1 VNKLVFLR
9 YKEDLK
15 GYKLCDPKN
24 KEFISSKHVT
34 LNEASM
40 VKPIVS
46 QQVEKMKTKSEVSQR
61 VEVDS
66 TPYYPVGSIS
76 SEIPSV
82 VTPGG
87 DRVADIDMSML
98 KKMIQMQLEEP
109 KGNRE
114 GGL

>member
-1 VNKLVFLR
+1 MNKLVFLR
-9 YKEDLK
+9 YKADLK

-46 QQVEKMKTKSEVSQR
+46 QQVEKMKIKLEVSQQ
-61 VEVDS
+61 VEVDA
-66 TPYYPVGSIS
+66 TPHCPVGLVS
-76 SEIPSV
+76 SGIPSV
-82 VTPGG
+82 VTPCG
-87 DRVADIDMSML
+87 DQPIWILSML